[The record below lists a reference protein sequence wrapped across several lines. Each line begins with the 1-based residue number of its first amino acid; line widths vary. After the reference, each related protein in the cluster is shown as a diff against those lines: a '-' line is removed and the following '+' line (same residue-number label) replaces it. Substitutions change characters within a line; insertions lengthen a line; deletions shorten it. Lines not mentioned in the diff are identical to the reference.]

1 MKEYEENPEDV
12 RMLGMLLDALDKT
25 RDKVIY
31 LEKALELIKKPENFF
46 WRNTILIRAM
56 RIYSKVKEYNK
67 VLKLCK
73 QFLI

>member
-31 LEKALELIKKPENFF
+31 LEKALELIK
-46 WRNTILIRAM
+46 A
-56 RIYSKVKEYNK
+56 
-67 VLKLCK
+67 
-73 QFLI
+73 